1 MLQIMCTLAEKLCFH
16 VQSSLQ
22 KQKSM
27 FRLITRRTWNH
38 DIRRKSLFAYL
49 HDKGVLD
56 DWNIEQIKIG
66 YSFSR
71 PTLNHRQ
78 QAVSRWYDVFWYS
91 PEPDPELGVDWPPHC
106 RSERCLTALVTE
118 VWLGQPSLARG
129 EDCSCGGRGLNASNS
144 GNCPQP
150 WPGPGYPR
158 PIMHLLSDL
167 EDGKDNKDID
177 ELGTINIHSKV
188 QYR

>member
-22 KQKSM
+22 SKNQCFVLWPDEHGITISGGKVFLLTFMIKEFWMTGTLSKL
-27 FRLITRRTWNH
+27 RLGILSQDPRWV
-38 DIRRKSLFAYL
+38 
-49 HDKGVLD
+49 KGSKLSVTD
-56 DWNIEQIKIG
+56 MMSSD
-66 YSFSR
+66 S
-71 PTLNHRQ
+71 
-78 QAVSRWYDVFWYS
+78 
-91 PEPDPELGVDWPPHC
+91 DPELGVDWSPHC
-106 RSERCLTALVTE
+106 RSEGCLTALVTE

-129 EDCSCGGRGLNASNS
+129 EHCSCGGRGL
-144 GNCPQP
+144 NCPQP

-177 ELGTINIHSKV
+177 WLRTINIHSKV
-188 QYR
+188 Q